1 MTTTKTPVIK
11 DETIKEL
18 KRLLDEE
25 RAKSRQLELE
35 LEESRKQQLFGID
48 RFKGN
53 PIDFCFYTGLPDYMT
68 FLAFCDFLQPERHRI
83 SSIYYQTRPIHDSY
97 TTMRGREPVLS
108 VQNQVFLVLCRLR
121 QGYRELD
128 LEHRFGVSQ
137 STVSDIFCKWIKH
150 MEHVLSQLPLWP
162 PKSLIQSRMPQS
174 FKDLGFDQTRC
185 IVDCTEVFLQQP
197 SSNLVLQSVLF
208 SSYKNH
214 HTAKGLVAIAPH
226 GPITFVSDLYVES
239 ASDIEI
245 TLFYSSLILIY
256 PVLPHCIVFYSF
268 LS

>member
-68 FLAFCDFLQPERHRI
+68 FLAFCDFLQPERHRV

-128 LEHRFGVSQ
+128 LAHRFGVSQ

-162 PKSLIQSRMPQS
+162 PK
-174 FKDLGFDQTRC
+174 
-185 IVDCTEVFLQQP
+185 
-197 SSNLVLQSVLF
+197 
-208 SSYKNH
+208 
-214 HTAKGLVAIAPH
+214 
-226 GPITFVSDLYVES
+226 
-239 ASDIEI
+239 
-245 TLFYSSLILIY
+245 
-256 PVLPHCIVFYSF
+256 
-268 LS
+268 